1 MVDKNNN
8 KEFLSKFLSNKV
20 AVLAEALECFSFC
33 LPVIILSQ
41 FLTVNMLP
49 ILELYYT
56 IILKLL
62 GSSGNALMVI
72 T

>member
-1 MVDKNNN
+1 M
-8 KEFLSKFLSNKV
+8 
-20 AVLAEALECFSFC
+20 AVLAAALKCLSFC

-56 IILKLL
+56 CTIILYTLRENYSIL
-62 GSSGNALMVI
+62 TN
-72 T
+72 